1 MTNLLKK
8 ATITGI
14 GWSGSG
20 FESIGSVLEQLVAN
34 SKNEILIG
42 AYYIGSVNEDFFLN
56 QIKRA
61 LERGVRLV
69 MLINRYN
76 EQPEYARRNID
87 RLRFAHL
94 NVEIYSVEC
103 PEGEDFHAK
112 LMVVDRN
119 KAIIGS
125 ANLSWRGLACNYEL
139 GVYVEGRTAD
149 EAARAL
155 ERLIAN
161 GIAKKI

>member
-1 MTNLLKK
+1 MNRILV
-8 ATITGI
+8 TGI

-20 FESIGSVLEQLVAN
+20 FESIGSVLEQMVAQ

-42 AYYIGSVNEDFFLN
+42 AYSIGTVNEGFFN
-56 QIKRA
+56 QFERA

-69 MLINRYN
+69 MLVNRYN
-76 EQPEYARRNID
+76 EQPEYARGHID

-112 LMVVDRN
+112 LVVVDRN

-139 GVYVEGRTAD
+139 GAYVEGSMAD

-155 ERLIAN
+155 ERLVAN
-161 GIAKKI
+161 GTAKKI